1 MCAVVLALTSAGIAH
16 ATTRVKVIGTFPA
29 GDAITLGRNQNF
41 HRHLANTSDR
51 PVQIWARPY
60 FAGKAANAGSNASR
74 SYPAGSGEAMGWF
87 FLFDPGTRVDEVR
100 VSAGDGSTQ
109 GTQVV
114 ATYPVSVTGG
124 EEPVQVSP
132 PPAWVSTLNAADYE
146 KRTKTP
152 PSSG

>member
-74 SYPAGSGEAMGWF
+74 SYPAGSGEAMDGSSCSIPARGWTKY
-87 FLFDPGTRVDEVR
+87 GSVR
-100 VSAGDGSTQ
+100 V
-109 GTQVV
+109 
-114 ATYPVSVTGG
+114 TGRPKG
-124 EEPVQVSP
+124 R
-132 PPAWVSTLNAADYE
+132 
-146 KRTKTP
+146 K
-152 PSSG
+152 SSRPIRCR